1 MAEYLLYCFS
11 GQQLIRCDVFF
22 APDDQAAIDDAIA
35 RHDGAA
41 AELWCGA
48 RKVAVFEEK
57 SAQE

>member
-22 APDDQAAIDDAIA
+22 APDDQAAIDGAIT

-48 RKVAVFEEK
+48 RKVAVFGEK
-57 SAQE
+57 PARE